1 MIGFKCTIIIVVG
14 LTMGSLAGP
23 RDRAV
28 LGLSRPGIRAGQ
40 IEGFTPQRPMESAQA
55 DKSIETREKKPVQ
68 SEQKNIP
75 TEPIEPKPSNR
86 MEERPPR
93 NFVPSEKIPADQAV
107 DFPTD
112 I

>member
-1 MIGFKCTIIIVVG
+1 MGLINTTMIILVG
-14 LTMGSLAGP
+14 LTMGSLVGP

-28 LGLSRPGIRAGQ
+28 LGLPRPGMRAGR
-40 IEGFTPQRPMESAQA
+40 IEGLTSQRPMKLAQA
-55 DKSIETREKKPVQ
+55 DKSIETQKEQPVQ
-68 SEQKNIP
+68 SEQKNMS

-86 MEERPPR
+86 MKEKPPKD
-93 NFVPSEKIPADQAV
+93 FVPSEKIPADQAV